1 MANTP
6 AQAKHPASNQD
17 ATSPAAPSAKP
28 LAWVRF
34 DNVRAA
40 IFGETVKTATGK
52 EIVMHNVSLRVAFR
66 DKNGDWKHTHTLRQA
81 DLLPAAEAL
90 RKCYQMIEDRREDY

>member
-17 ATSPAAPSAKP
+17 ATSPAVPSAKP

-40 IFGETVKTATGK
+40 IFGETVKTASGK

-66 DKNGDWKHTHTLRQA
+66 DKSGAWKHTHTLRQA

-90 RKCYQMIEDRREDY
+90 RRCYHLIEERREDY